1 MNRQQKE
8 NVIQGLGDKLTQ
20 SEAVFVINCQ
30 GMTVSQVQSLRFAL
44 EEKDSEMQVAKNRLI
59 RIAIQ
64 DKPDCDV
71 LSDKLV
77 GQNAIVFANS
87 DLTGTAK
94 VLYDFSKN
102 NKELDIVAGCYAAKL
117 LDPKSVKTL
126 AKLPSREVLLAQLC
140 GVLNAPVTGFVVV
153 LKQVLVKTLLVM
165 KAIAEKKNA

>member
-8 NVIQGLGDKLTQ
+8 NVIQGLGDKIVN
-20 SEAVFVINCQ
+20 SEAVFVVNCQ
-30 GMTVSQVQSLRFAL
+30 GMTVSQVQELRFAL
-44 EEKDSEMQVAKNRLI
+44 DDKNSEIQVAKNRLI

-64 DKPDCDV
+64 DKPECNL

-94 VLYDFSKN
+94 VLFDFSKDN
-102 NKELDIVAGCYAAKL
+102 EELDIIAGCYAAKL
-117 LDPKSVKTL
+117 LDPKSVAAL

-140 GVLNAPVTGFVVV
+140 GVMNAPVTGFVVV
-153 LKQVLVKTLLVM
+153 LKQLVVKMLLVM
-165 KAIAEKKNA
+165 KAIAEKKNS